1 MPLFLKEV
9 DIMVIKLLTCND
21 DKRKLKKTFTDRKV
35 YDNANLKENT
45 SVFEP
50 IFIIRTTILKFNYV
64 FCEDWGKYY
73 FVTNITKTMGGLI
86 EISCREDVLA
96 TYSNELKKRSG
107 YVVRQEFQNSKYI
120 IDNKKV
126 TTTQRKTTHQ
136 TVGSIGNASGA
147 YISLTVSG
155 GV

>member
-1 MPLFLKEV
+1 
-9 DIMVIKLLTCND
+9 MVIKLLKCND
-21 DKRKLKKTFTDRKV
+21 DKRKLTKTFTERKV
-35 YDNANLKENT
+35 YDKANLKENT

-50 IFIIRTTILKFNYV
+50 TFIIRTTILNFNYV
-64 FCEDWGKYY
+64 YCEDWGKYY

-86 EISCREDVLA
+86 EISCREDVLS
-96 TYSNELKKRSG
+96 TYSSDLKKRSG

>member
-1 MPLFLKEV
+1 
-9 DIMVIKLLTCND
+9 
-21 DKRKLKKTFTDRKV
+21 
-35 YDNANLKENT
+35 
-45 SVFEP
+45 
-50 IFIIRTTILKFNYV
+50 
-64 FCEDWGKYY
+64 
-73 FVTNITKTMGGLI
+73 MGGLI

-136 TVGSIGNASGA
+136 TVGSVGNASGA

>member
-1 MPLFLKEV
+1 
-9 DIMVIKLLTCND
+9 MVIKLLKCND
-21 DKRKLKKTFTDRKV
+21 DKRKLTKTFTERKV
-35 YDNANLKENT
+35 YDNATLKENT

-50 IFIIRTTILKFNYV
+50 TFIIRTTILNFNYV

-73 FVTNITKTMGGLI
+73 FVTNVKKTMGGLI
-86 EISCREDVLA
+86 EISCREDVLS
-96 TYSNELKKRSG
+96 TYCNDLKKRSG

-136 TVGSIGNASGA
+136 NVGSVGNASGA

>member
-1 MPLFLKEV
+1 
-9 DIMVIKLLTCND
+9 MVIKLLKCND
-21 DKRKLKKTFTDRKV
+21 DKRKLEKTFIDRKV

-50 IFIIRTTILKFNYV
+50 TFIIRTTILNFNYV
-64 FCEDWGKYY
+64 YCEDWGKYY
-73 FVTNITKTMGGLI
+73 FVTNIAKTMGGLI
-86 EISCREDVLA
+86 EISCREDVLS

-136 TVGSIGNASGA
+136 TVGSIGNASDA

>member
-1 MPLFLKEV
+1 M
-9 DIMVIKLLTCND
+9 IIKLLKCND
-21 DKRKLKKTFTDRKV
+21 DKRKLSKTFIDRKV
-35 YDNANLKENT
+35 YDNATLKENT

-50 IFIIRTTILKFNYV
+50 LFIIRTTILNFNYV
-64 FCEDWGKYY
+64 YCEDWGKYY

-136 TVGSIGNASGA
+136 TVGSLGNASGA

>member
-1 MPLFLKEV
+1 
-9 DIMVIKLLTCND
+9 MVIKLLKCND
-21 DKRKLKKTFTDRKV
+21 DKRKLTKTFTERKV
-35 YDNANLKENT
+35 YDNANLKDNT
-45 SVFEP
+45 SIFEP
-50 IFIIRTTILKFNYV
+50 TFIIRTTILNFNYV
-64 FCEDWGKYY
+64 YCEDWGKYY
-73 FVTNITKTMGGLI
+73 FVTNITKKMGGLI
-86 EISCREDVLA
+86 EISCREDVLS
-96 TYSNELKKRSG
+96 TYSNDLKKRSG

>member
-1 MPLFLKEV
+1 
-9 DIMVIKLLTCND
+9 MVIKLLKCND
-21 DKRKLKKTFTDRKV
+21 DKRKLTKTFTERKV

-50 IFIIRTTILKFNYV
+50 TFIIRTTILNFNYV
-64 FCEDWGKYY
+64 FCDDWNKYY

-136 TVGSIGNASGA
+136 TVGSVGNASGA

>member
-1 MPLFLKEV
+1 
-9 DIMVIKLLTCND
+9 MVIKLLKSND
-21 DKRKLKKTFTDRKV
+21 DKRKLAKTFIDRKV

-50 IFIIRTTILKFNYV
+50 TFIIRTTILNFNYV
-64 FCEDWGKYY
+64 YCDDWGKYY
-73 FVTNITKTMGGLI
+73 FVTNIKKAMGGLI

-96 TYSNELKKRSG
+96 TYSKELKKRSG

>member
-1 MPLFLKEV
+1 M
-9 DIMVIKLLTCND
+9 IIKLLKCND
-21 DKRKLKKTFTDRKV
+21 DKRKLKKTFTERKV
-35 YDNANLKENT
+35 YDNATLKENT

-50 IFIIRTTILKFNYV
+50 TFIIRTTILNFNYV
-64 FCEDWGKYY
+64 YCEDWGKYY

-86 EISCREDVLA
+86 EISCREDVLS

-136 TVGSIGNASGA
+136 TVGSIGNASDA